1 MGNAP
6 SKWTRTGP
14 GTYKDQYNNILKNQ
28 NSTPTKN
35 MAPAAGGGKSP
46 GALAKDPTPR
56 PAAPAPQANQSA
68 QQAQGNANTKKVDD
82 TKFKYQE
89 NKQAY
94 AGLNADQQARY
105 RRILQNKGRAA
116 ANEYLGKTSGKSVIM
131 PGQKPTPA
139 AGAAGAAGAAE
150 AQAAQPTPESV
161 TEQGFMGAADAYGGM
176 LERFQGE
183 QYQPNF
189 EAEMERARQNIMG
202 QFDRRNAQAFA
213 QQRQNFETA
222 MANRGIAPGGEQYNR
237 ELKALTDRQDM
248 ARQEAMGAAEQAAYG
263 VQQQQFGQAGDLAMR
278 PYEQWGVLQQPYM
291 AGIQAQ
297 YQSQEATLQRQY
309 QSQEAMLQRQFEE
322 AMRRGDRASAE
333 RIARMSRGGGGGG
346 GQQGPTLYDRME
358 MGQLDTGYN
367 QPAQQN
373 PFANI
378 AQGVVASGTQ
388 AITNR
393 LNK

>member
-1 MGNAP
+1 M
-6 SKWTRTGP
+6 
-14 GTYKDQYNNILKNQ
+14 
-28 NSTPTKN
+28 
-35 MAPAAGGGKSP
+35 
-46 GALAKDPTPR
+46 
-56 PAAPAPQANQSA
+56 
-68 QQAQGNANTKKVDD
+68 
-82 TKFKYQE
+82 
-89 NKQAY
+89 
-94 AGLNADQQARY
+94 LN
-105 RRILQNKGRAA
+105 
-116 ANEYLGKTSGKSVIM
+116 
-131 PGQKPTPA
+131 
-139 AGAAGAAGAAE
+139 
-150 AQAAQPTPESV
+150 
-161 TEQGFMGAADAYGGM
+161 
-176 LERFQGE
+176 RFQGE

-189 EAEMERARQNIMG
+189 EAEMERARQNVMG

-213 QQRQNFETA
+213 QQRQDFETA

-297 YQSQEATLQRQY
+297 YQSQEA
-309 QSQEAMLQRQFEE
+309 MLQRQFEE

-346 GQQGPTLYDRME
+346 GQPALTPYQLMELETLN
-358 MGQLDTGYN
+358 QGYN

>member
-1 MGNAP
+1 MSKGKAP
-6 SKWTRTGP
+6 V
-14 GTYKDQYNNILKNQ
+14 
-28 NSTPTKN
+28 STAPQG
-35 MAPAAGGGKSP
+35 PAA
-46 GALAKDPTPR
+46 
-56 PAAPAPQANQSA
+56 
-68 QQAQGNANTKKVDD
+68 
-82 TKFKYQE
+82 
-89 NKQAY
+89 
-94 AGLNADQQARY
+94 
-105 RRILQNKGRAA
+105 
-116 ANEYLGKTSGKSVIM
+116 
-131 PGQKPTPA
+131 
-139 AGAAGAAGAAE
+139 
-150 AQAAQPTPESV
+150 PTPESV
-161 TEQGFMGAADAYGGM
+161 TQEGFMGAGKAYADM
-176 LERFQGE
+176 LNRFQGE

-189 EAEMERARQNIMG
+189 EAEMERARQNVMG

-213 QQRQNFETA
+213 QQRQDFETS

-263 VQQQQFGQAGDLAMR
+263 VQQQQFGQTGDLAMR

-291 AGIQAQ
+291 AGIQA
-297 YQSQEATLQRQY
+297 QY

-373 PFANI
+373 PWANV
-378 AQGVVASGTQ
+378 AQGVVAGTTQ
-388 AITNR
+388 GIMNR
-393 LNK
+393 INK

>member
-1 MGNAP
+1 MARQSALARDPNQAPPAPKPEATGP
-6 SKWTRTGP
+6 SKWIRTGA
-14 GTYKDQYNNILKNQ
+14 GQYKDQYGNMLRGQQKA
-28 NSTPTKN
+28 PTKD
-35 MAPAAGGGKSP
+35 MSKGRSPVSTAPQGPAA
-46 GALAKDPTPR
+46 
-56 PAAPAPQANQSA
+56 
-68 QQAQGNANTKKVDD
+68 
-82 TKFKYQE
+82 
-89 NKQAY
+89 
-94 AGLNADQQARY
+94 
-105 RRILQNKGRAA
+105 
-116 ANEYLGKTSGKSVIM
+116 
-131 PGQKPTPA
+131 
-139 AGAAGAAGAAE
+139 
-150 AQAAQPTPESV
+150 PTPESV
-161 TEQGFMGAADAYGGM
+161 TQEGFMGAGKAYADM
-176 LERFQGE
+176 LNRFQGE

-189 EAEMERARQNIMG
+189 EAEMERARQNVMG

-213 QQRQNFETA
+213 QQRQDFETS

-278 PYEQWGVLQQPYM
+278 RYEQWGVLQQPYM
-291 AGIQAQ
+291 AGIQA
-297 YQSQEATLQRQY
+297 QY